1 MARHK
6 SKSHL
11 RLQSR
16 TRGYDAPSLSY
27 RDGYNSEQAH
37 NLDYFQRG
45 RKRPGSLNHHKG
57 TFSRGRRG

>member
-16 TRGYDAPSLSY
+16 TRGYDAPDLRGS
-27 RDGYNSEQAH
+27 GYGSIQS
-37 NLDYFQRG
+37 FQQG
-45 RKRPGSLNHHKG
+45 RKRPGSLNAHKG
-57 TFSRGRRG
+57 TFARGRRG